1 VSRATAEDED
11 GVTERRPRRGEK
23 RALQRQR
30 ILDSARGVFFRDGF
44 MAANLDEVAAGAG
57 VAKGTL
63 YRYFENKAE
72 LYVAVLSANGDVFER
87 KMRETMEPALPP
99 AEQVRRLGRFYIAH
113 WTAHREYFQI
123 FWALENEPVIGELP
137 EAVVAQVTALWEQCL
152 QLLSD
157 ALERGVREG
166 VFVAHDSWEVANIL
180 WTLVNGLIQRE
191 AAQAPRS
198 LRRKPLEQVFEDA
211 VDLVLRGLA
220 PAGST
225 PVA

>member
-1 VSRATAEDED
+1 MSRIVAD
-11 GVTERRPRRGEK
+11 GDDAVPARPRRGEK

-30 ILDSARGVFFRDGF
+30 ILESARGVFFRDGF
-44 MAANLDEVAAGAG
+44 MAANLDEVASGAG

-72 LYVAVLSANGDVFER
+72 LYVAVLSVNGDVFER
-87 KMRETMEPALPP
+87 KMRETIEPSLPP
-99 AEQVRRLGRFYIAH
+99 AEQVRRMSRFYIEH

-137 EAVVAQVTALWEQCL
+137 EPVVAQVTALWEQCL

-180 WTLVNGLIQRE
+180 WTLANGLIQRE

-198 LRRKPLEQVFEDA
+198 LRRKALEQVFEDA

-220 PAGST
+220 PERVT
-225 PVA
+225 